1 MSFRL
6 ARWIIRLIVHLVAR
20 LEVHGIENAPLTET
34 CIVACNHLGRLDA
47 VMIYLFSDRRDVVM
61 FVAEKY
67 GGNAFLRWFVKAL
80 DCVFVDRFNA
90 DFTAMRE
97 VLNRLNKG
105 CVLAMAPEGTRS
117 PTGALIEG
125 RSGLSYLAARSGA
138 WVVPVGVMGTE
149 DRNVINSLRR
159 LRRARIQLNVGKPFR
174 LAPVK
179 GSEREETLNQY
190 TEEIMCQIASLLSP
204 EYRGFYADHP
214 RLKELLAERVD
225 KEKVL
230 EVANHG

>member
-1 MSFRL
+1 MAFRL
-6 ARWIIRLIVHLVAR
+6 ARGIIRLIVHLVAR

-34 CIVACNHLGRLDA
+34 CIIASNHLGRLDA
-47 VMIYLFSDRRDVVM
+47 VMIYMFSDRRDVVM

-67 GGNAFLRWFVKAL
+67 GSNPFLRWFVKAL
-80 DCVFVDRFNA
+80 NCVLVDRYNA

-97 VLNRLNKG
+97 MLNRLQEG

-125 RSGLSYLAARSGA
+125 RSGVSFLAARSGA
-138 WVVPVGVMGTE
+138 WVVPVGLMGTE
-149 DRNVINSLRR
+149 DQNVVDSLRH
-159 LRRARIQLNVGKPFR
+159 LRRARIKINVGKPFR

-204 EYRGFYADHP
+204 EYRGFYTDHP
-214 RLKELLAERVD
+214 RLKELLAKRD
-225 KEKVL
+225 EKV
-230 EVANHG
+230 EFEKI